1 MTWLKLPKVQWK
13 ASKIPWANNPSKTSL
28 ASPVPLKSRGAFFV
42 LGGSRGGKYEMI
54 GEKVELIIS
63 IPTTQP

>member
-1 MTWLKLPKVQWK
+1 MTWLKPPKVQWK

-28 ASPVPLKSRGAFFV
+28 ASPVPLITRGAFFV
-42 LGGSRGGKYEMI
+42 LGGSRRDKNGMKS
-54 GEKVELIIS
+54 EKVELIIS